1 MYDAI
6 KRAMD
11 VLVSLALLVLLSP
24 VIAGS
29 AICVRLFMGRPI
41 LFRQTRPGLHGR
53 PFRLLKFRTMTD
65 MRSPTGEILPDEE
78 RLNGFGR
85 FMRCWSLDELPQLW
99 NVLSGDLS
107 LVGPR
112 PLLMQYLDRYT
123 PEQMQRHDVKPG
135 ITGWAQVNGRNCIS
149 WEEKFAYDLW
159 YVDHRSLYLDMKIL
173 WLTARTALFD
183 RTSSPKGADTM
194 PEFMGDRLGK

>member
-1 MYDAI
+1 MYGAI
-6 KRAMD
+6 KRSMD
-11 VLVSLALLVLLSP
+11 VSVSLVLLVLLSP

-29 AICVRLFMGRPI
+29 AICVRLFMGGPI

-65 MRSPTGEILPDEE
+65 MRSPSGDLLPDEE
-78 RLNGFGR
+78 RLTGFGR
-85 FMRCWSLDELPQLW
+85 FMRRWSLDELPQLW

-123 PEQMQRHDVKPG
+123 PEQMRRHDVKPG
-135 ITGWAQVNGRNCIS
+135 ITGWAQVNGRNCLS
-149 WEEKFAYDLW
+149 WEEKFIYDLW
-159 YVDHRSLYLDMKIL
+159 YVDRKSLYLDMKIL
-173 WLTARTALFD
+173 WLTVRTALFD
-183 RTSSPKGADTM
+183 RTSSPMNADTM
-194 PEFMGDRLGK
+194 PEFMGDR